1 LIITIRRAIDT
12 DAAII
17 ADQSAAM
24 AREIEDIELDR
35 GRLLAGTQ
43 AVLNDAGKGFY
54 VIAEHEGRVAGQL
67 MITFEWS
74 DWRNGVFWWI
84 QSVYVESESRGQGV
98 YTALH
103 RWVREQ
109 AEGAG
114 DVCGIRLYVDK
125 SNHNAQRT
133 YRRLGMTPAVYDM
146 YETDFVLE
154 RPGEPGTGNPEI
166 ENRG

>member
-1 LIITIRRAIDT
+1 MTISIRHAIDT
-12 DAAII
+12 DSGII
-17 ADQSAAM
+17 AERSAAM
-24 AREIEDIELDR
+24 APDIDDIELDR
-35 GRLLAGTQ
+35 DRLLAGTR
-43 AVLNDAGKGFY
+43 AALNDAGKGFY
-54 VIAEHEGRVAGQL
+54 VIAEREGRVAGQL

-84 QSVYVESESRGQGV
+84 QSVYVEPESRGQGV

-109 AEGAG
+109 AEGVG

-125 SNHNAQRT
+125 SNQNAQRT
-133 YRRLGMTPAVYDM
+133 YRRLGMTPAVYEM

-154 RPGEPGTGNPEI
+154 RPGESGI
-166 ENRG
+166 ENRE

>member
-1 LIITIRRAIDT
+1 MTITIRHAT
-12 DAAII
+12 DADAALI

-35 GRLLAGTQ
+35 ERLLAGTQ
-43 AVLNDAGKGFY
+43 AVLSDTTKGFY
-54 VIAEHEGRVAGQL
+54 VIAECEGRVAGQL

-84 QSVYVESESRGQGV
+84 QSVYVAPESRGQGV
-98 YTALH
+98 YSALH
-103 RWVREQ
+103 RWVTEQ
-109 AEGAG
+109 ARSTG

-125 SNHNAQRT
+125 SNQNAQRT

-154 RPGEPGTGNPEI
+154 RKED
-166 ENRG
+166 

>member
-1 LIITIRRAIDT
+1 MITIRRAIDS
-12 DAAII
+12 DAVII

-24 AREIEDIELDR
+24 AREIEDIELNRD
-35 GRLLAGTQ
+35 RLLAGTR
-43 AVLNDAGKGFY
+43 AVLEDAEKGFY
-54 VIAEHEGRVAGQL
+54 VVAEREGRVAGQL
-67 MITFEWS
+67 MITYEWS

-84 QSVYVESESRGQGV
+84 QSVYVEPESRGQGV

-109 AEGAG
+109 AKHTG

-125 SNHNAQRT
+125 SNQTAQRT

-154 RPGEPGTGNPEI
+154 RPDDAGIRNPDI
-166 ENRG
+166 ESKE